1 MTRLLVIIA
10 VAFVLVSAVFGWML
24 RTYLPGATVTDI
36 LFEMTLSLDLLALLI
51 LLTMVFGAVGGFK
64 RDIASVHVAT
74 ILTVAFGVLGA
85 VAGEY
90 NTHFGVLFDNV
101 VTFATLAPLRLE
113 SLAMLALGL
122 FGALPG
128 LSILHLQGGVR
139 RD

>member
-1 MTRLLVIIA
+1 MTQLLIIIA
-10 VAFVLVSAVFGWML
+10 VAFVMVSAVFGWML

-36 LFEMTLSLDLLALLI
+36 LFEMTLSLELLALMI
-51 LLTMVFGAVGGFK
+51 LFTMVFGAVGGFK

-90 NTHFGVLFDNV
+90 NTHFGWLIDNV
-101 VTFATLAPLRLE
+101 VNFATLAPMRLE
-113 SLAMLALGL
+113 SLGILALGL

-128 LSILHLQGGVR
+128 LSILHLRGGVHR
-139 RD
+139 A